1 MATDVLG
8 TPVKRTE
15 DPKFITGKGRYLDDI
30 KLQGMV
36 HMSILRSPYAH
47 ANIKSIDT
55 SAAKSMPGVLAVF
68 AGADIPYNPL
78 PMAWPA
84 GGASGLQNNVNTPR
98 ILATDDV
105 KWTGEGVAAVIAET
119 PEQAVDALEAIQV
132 DYEPLPTVVDAE
144 KATQPGAPQLHEN
157 APNNIVFDWTV
168 GDKAGTDAA
177 IDKAEVVV
185 RQRIVN
191 QRLIPNPIEVR
202 GDIGWYNPGTD
213 EYTVWM
219 SSQTPHIQRL
229 LLGAFVTGIPEHK
242 IRCISPDVG
251 GAFGSKIFCYA
262 DMALVMF
269 ASKAIGGRPV
279 KWVESRR
286 ENYQST
292 IHGRDHITY
301 LEIGG
306 TRDGEITGLRVK
318 TYANLGGRLS
328 TVGPGIPTTL
338 YGRVLAGP
346 YKFPNVHCEVIG
358 VYTNTTFVDAYRGA
372 GRPEATYVVERAMD
386 LFADEIGMDPAAIR
400 RKNFLPNDAF
410 PYDNP
415 SGLGTAVNGEKVYID
430 SGNYEPALD
439 KALTMV
445 DYYLLDEKR
454 AEAKT
459 RGKYLGVG
467 LSTYIEI
474 CGVAPS
480 KWIGAVGE
488 GWGAAMWESANLKV
502 HLTGKIIL
510 TMGTQPQGQGHET
523 TYAQI
528 ISSELGVPMEDVIVQ
543 HSDTQGT
550 PFGYGSYGSRTS
562 SVGSTAAQKAA
573 GKVREKAKRYAAHM
587 LEANVEDI
595 EVDGANYSVKG
606 SPDKVKTLQEIA
618 FAIDLGFSLPDGME
632 PYLDETAYH
641 DTPNCTF
648 PFGTHIAIV
657 EIDEQTGKVDL
668 VRYVAVDDVG
678 NKINPMIVDGQLHGG
693 IAQGVGQAL
702 WEGAIYSDDGQLQSG
717 SMMDYAMPRA
727 SWFPN
732 LELDQ
737 TVTPSPVNPLG
748 VKGVGEAGAI
758 ASTAAVANAVI
769 DALSPLGI
777 RHLDMPYTA
786 QTVWRAIQG
795 AKGEAGAKGAAD
807 RSNGSNGSNGKGGPA

>member
-55 SAAKSMPGVLAVF
+55 SAAKSMPGVIAVIV
-68 AGADIPYNPL
+68 GADIPYNPL

-98 ILATDDV
+98 VLATDDV

-119 PEQAVDALEAIQV
+119 PEQAVDALEAIKV

-157 APNNIVFDWTV
+157 APNNIVFDWNV

-177 IDKAEVVV
+177 IEKAEVVV

-191 QRLIPNPIEVR
+191 QRLIPNPMEVR

-229 LLGAFVTGIPEHK
+229 LLTAFVTGIPEHK
-242 IRCISPDVG
+242 VRVIAPDIG
-251 GAFGSKIFCYA
+251 GAFGTKIFCYA

-306 TRDGEITGLRVK
+306 TRDGEVTGLRVK

-328 TVGPGIPTTL
+328 TIGPGIPTTL

-386 LFADEIGMDPAAIR
+386 LFADEIGMDPAAVR

-415 SGLGTAVNGEKVYID
+415 SGLGTAVNGEKVFID

-445 DYYLLDEKR
+445 DYYLLDAKR
-454 AEAKT
+454 AEAKS
-459 RGKYLGVG
+459 RGKLLGVG

-543 HSDTQGT
+543 HSDTLGT

-562 SVGSTAAQKAA
+562 SVGSTAAIKAA

-595 EVDGANYSVKG
+595 EVDGANYRVKG
-606 SPDKVKTLQEIA
+606 SPDKVKTIQEIA

-641 DTPNCTF
+641 DTPNCTW

-717 SMMDYAMPRA
+717 SMMDYAVPRA

-758 ASTAAVANAVI
+758 ASTAAAANAVI
-769 DALSPLGI
+769 DALSSLGI
-777 RHLDMPYTA
+777 RHLDMPFTS
-786 QTVWRAIQG
+786 QTVWRAIQE
-795 AKGEAGAKGAAD
+795 AKGGAGGKGAAD
-807 RSNGSNGSNGKGGPA
+807 RTNGSNGKGGPA

>member
-8 TPVKRTE
+8 ARIKRVE
-15 DPKFITGKGRYLDDI
+15 DPKFITGRGRYLDDI
-30 KLQGMV
+30 SMPGMTHV
-36 HMSILRSPYAH
+36 AILRSPYAH
-47 ANIKSIDT
+47 ATFTITDT
-55 SAAKSMPGVLAVF
+55 SAAKAAPGVVAVF
-68 AGADIPYNPL
+68 TGEDIPYNPL
-78 PMAWPA
+78 PFAWPA
-84 GGASGLQNNVNTPR
+84 GGASGLQNNVNMPR
-98 ILATDDV
+98 ILAIGDV
-105 KWTGEGVAAVIAET
+105 KWTGEGIAAVVAET
-119 PEQAVDALEAIQV
+119 PAQAQDALERIQV
-132 DYEPLPTVVDAE
+132 DWSPLPAVVDAE
-144 KATQPGAPQLHEN
+144 KATQDGAPQLHEN

-168 GDKAGTDAA
+168 GDKDGTD
-177 IDKAEVVV
+177 KAFENPEVYLK
-185 RQRIVN
+185 QRLVN
-191 QRLIPNPIEVR
+191 QRLIPNPMETR
-202 GDIGWYNPGTD
+202 GDIGWWNPGTD

-229 LLGAFVTGIPEHK
+229 LLTAFVTGIPEHK
-242 IRCISPDVG
+242 VRCISPDVG
-251 GAFGSKIFCYA
+251 GAFGTKIFCYA

-279 KWVESRR
+279 KWVEGRR

-301 LEIGG
+301 LEVAAN
-306 TRDGEITGLRVK
+306 RDGEVQGLRVK

-328 TVGPGIPTTL
+328 TIGPGIPTTL
-338 YGRVLAGP
+338 YGRILAGP
-346 YKFPNVHCEVIG
+346 YKIPNVHCEVLG

-386 LFADEIGMDPAAIR
+386 LVADELGMDPAAVR
-400 RKNFLPNDAF
+400 RRNFLPPDSF

-415 SGLGTAVNGEKVYID
+415 SGLLTAVNGAKLYID
-430 SGNYEPALD
+430 SGNYEPALN
-439 KALTMV
+439 KALTMAGY
-445 DYYLLDEKR
+445 DGLDAQKVK
-454 AEAKT
+454 AKA
-459 RGKYLGVG
+459 RGKLLGVG
-467 LSTYIEI
+467 LSTYIEV

-488 GWGAAMWESANLKV
+488 GWGAAMWESSNIKV
-502 HLTGKIIL
+502 HLTGKVVV

-523 TYAQI
+523 TYSQI
-528 ISSELGVPMEDVIVQ
+528 ISHELGVPMEDIVVQ

-562 SVGSTAAQKAA
+562 NVGTGAALKAA
-573 GKVREKAKRYAAHM
+573 GKIKEKARRYAAHL
-587 LEANVEDI
+587 LEASPDDI
-595 EVDGANYSVKG
+595 DIDGARYFVRG
-606 SPDKVKTLQEIA
+606 SPDKSKTIQEIA
-618 FAIDLGFSLPDGME
+618 FALDLAFDTPEGME

-657 EIDEQTGKVDL
+657 EIDEETGAVDL
-668 VRYVAVDDVG
+668 IRYVAVDDVG
-678 NKINPMIVDGQLHGG
+678 KKINPLIVDGQLHGG

-702 WEGAIYSDDGQLQSG
+702 WEGAVYADDGQLLTG
-717 SMMDYAMPRA
+717 SMMDYALPRA
-727 SWFPN
+727 SWLPAF
-732 LELDQ
+732 ELDE

-777 RHLDMPYTA
+777 RHLDMPYTP
-786 QTVWRAIQG
+786 QTVWRAIQS
-795 AKGEAGAKGAAD
+795 AKGGQA
-807 RSNGSNGSNGKGGPA
+807 

>member
-1 MATDVLG
+1 MTTEVLG
-8 TPVKRTE
+8 ARVKRVE
-15 DPKFITGKGRYLDDI
+15 DARFITGSGRYLDDI
-30 KLQGMV
+30 SFPGMT
-36 HMSILRSPYAH
+36 HMAILRSPYAH
-47 ANIKSIDT
+47 ANIRSIDT
-55 SAAKSMPGVLAVF
+55 TAARAMPGVVAVF
-68 AGADIPYNPL
+68 TGADIPYNPL

-84 GGASGLQNNVNTPR
+84 GGASGIQNNVNTPR
-98 ILATDDV
+98 ALATDGV
-105 KWTGEGVAAVIAET
+105 KWTGEGVAAVVAET
-119 PEQAVDALEAIQV
+119 AEQAADALEAISV
-132 DYEPLPTVVDAE
+132 DWEPLPAVVDAE

-157 APNNIVFDWTV
+157 APNNVVFEWAV
-168 GDKAGTDAA
+168 GDKPATDAA
-177 IDKAEVVV
+177 IDGAEVVV
-185 RQRIVN
+185 RQRLVN
-191 QRLIPNPIEVR
+191 QRLIPNAMEVR

-213 EYTVWM
+213 EYTIWM

-229 LLGAFVTGIPEHK
+229 LLTAFVTGIPEHK
-242 IRCISPDVG
+242 VRCISPDVG

-279 KWVESRR
+279 KWVETRR

-301 LEIGG
+301 VEVGA
-306 TRDGEITGLRVK
+306 TRDGVVTGLRVK

-328 TVGPGIPTTL
+328 TIGPGIPTTL
-338 YGRVLAGP
+338 YGRILSGP
-346 YKFPNVHCEVIG
+346 YKIPAVHCEVTG

-386 LFADEIGMDPAAIR
+386 LVADELGIDPAEVR
-400 RKNFLPNDAF
+400 RRNFLPPDSF

-415 SGLGTAVNGEKVYID
+415 SGLLTAVNGSKLYID

-439 KALTMV
+439 KALAMV
-445 DYYLLDEKR
+445 GYGDLASTR
-454 AEAKT
+454 AAAKA
-459 RGKYLGVG
+459 RRKLLGVG
-467 LSTYIEI
+467 LSTYIEV

-488 GWGAAMWESANLKV
+488 GWGAAMWESCNIKV
-502 HLTGKIIL
+502 HLTGKVVV

-523 TYAQI
+523 TFAQI
-528 ISSELGVPMEDVIVQ
+528 VAHELGVPMEDVIVQ

-562 SVGSTAAQKAA
+562 NVGTGAALKAA
-573 GKVREKAKRYAAHM
+573 AKIREKARQYAAFM
-587 LEANVEDI
+587 LEASPDDI
-595 EVDGANYSVKG
+595 EVEGGEYRVKG
-606 SPDKVKTLQEIA
+606 SPDKKKTIAEIA
-618 FAIDLGFSLPDGME
+618 FALDLAFETPEGME

-641 DTPNCTF
+641 DTDNCTF
-648 PFGTHIAIV
+648 PFGTHIALV
-657 EIDEQTGKVDL
+657 EIDEETGAVDL

-693 IAQGVGQAL
+693 ITQGIGQAL
-702 WEGAIYSDDGQLQSG
+702 WEGAVYSEDGQLLTG
-717 SMMDYAMPRA
+717 SMLDYALPKA
-727 SWFPN
+727 SKLPSF
-732 LELDQ
+732 ELDE

-777 RHLDMPYTA
+777 RHLDMPFTPPK
-786 QTVWRAIQG
+786 VWAAIQA
-795 AKGEAGAKGAAD
+795 AKGGQA
-807 RSNGSNGSNGKGGPA
+807 

>member
-1 MATDVLG
+1 MTTDVLG
-8 TPVKRTE
+8 APVKRVE
-15 DPKFITGKGRYLDDI
+15 DPRFITGKGRYLDDI
-30 KLQGMV
+30 KLPGMTW
-36 HMSILRSPYAH
+36 MAILRSPYAH
-47 ANIKSIDT
+47 ANIRGVDT
-55 SAAKSMPGVLAVF
+55 SAATTMPGVIAVF
-68 AGADIPYNPL
+68 TGADIPYNPL

-84 GGASGLQNNVNTPR
+84 GGASGIQNNVNVPR
-98 ILATDDV
+98 VLATDSV
-105 KWTGEGVAAVIAET
+105 KWTGEGVAAVVAET
-119 PEQAVDALEAIQV
+119 AEQAVDALERIQV
-132 DYEPLPTVVDAE
+132 SWEPLPAVVDAE
-144 KATQPGAPQLHEN
+144 KATKPGAPQLHEN
-157 APNNIVFDWTV
+157 APNNVVFEWSV

-177 IDKAEVVV
+177 FAGAEVVV
-185 RQRIVN
+185 KQRLVN
-191 QRLIPNPIEVR
+191 NRLIPNPMEVR
-202 GDIGWYNPGTD
+202 GDIGLYNPGTD
-213 EYTVWM
+213 EYTIWM

-229 LLGAFVTGIPEHK
+229 LLTAFVTGIPEHK
-242 IRCISPDVG
+242 VRCISPDVG

-279 KWVESRR
+279 KWVETRR

-301 LEIGG
+301 VEVAATKAG
-306 TRDGEITGLRVK
+306 DVTGLRVK

-328 TVGPGIPTTL
+328 TIGPGIPTTL
-338 YGRVLAGP
+338 YGRILAGP
-346 YKFPNVHCEVIG
+346 YKLPNVHCEVTG

-386 LFADEIGMDPAAIR
+386 LVADELGIDPAEIR
-400 RKNFLPNDAF
+400 RRNFLPPDSF

-415 SGLGTAVNGEKVYID
+415 SGLLTAVNGSKLYID
-430 SGNYEPALD
+430 SGNYEPAMD
-439 KALTMV
+439 KALAMAG
-445 DYYLLDEKR
+445 YAGMAANK
-454 AEAKT
+454 AEARA
-459 RGKYLGVG
+459 RGKLLGVG
-467 LSTYIEI
+467 LSTYIEV

-488 GWGAAMWESANLKV
+488 GWGAAMWESSNIKV
-502 HLTGKIIL
+502 HLTGKVVV

-528 ISSELGVPMEDVIVQ
+528 ISHELGIPMEDIVVQ

-562 SVGSTAAQKAA
+562 NVGTGAALKAA
-573 GKVREKAKRYAAHM
+573 AKIRDKARRYAAHM
-587 LEANVEDI
+587 LEAHVDDI
-595 EVDGANYSVKG
+595 EVDGAEYRVKG
-606 SPDKVKTLQEIA
+606 SPDKKKTIQEIA
-618 FAIDLGFSLPDGME
+618 FALDLAFDTPEGME

-657 EIDEQTGKVDL
+657 EVDEETGVIDL

-693 IAQGVGQAL
+693 IAQGIGQAL
-702 WEGAIYSDDGQLQSG
+702 WEGAIYGDDGQLLTG
-717 SMMDYAMPRA
+717 SMLDYALPRA
-727 SWFPN
+727 SWLPAFE
-732 LELDQ
+732 LEE

-748 VKGVGEAGAI
+748 VKGVGEAGCI

-786 QTVWRAIQG
+786 QTVWGAIQS
-795 AKGEAGAKGAAD
+795 AKGGQA
-807 RSNGSNGSNGKGGPA
+807 